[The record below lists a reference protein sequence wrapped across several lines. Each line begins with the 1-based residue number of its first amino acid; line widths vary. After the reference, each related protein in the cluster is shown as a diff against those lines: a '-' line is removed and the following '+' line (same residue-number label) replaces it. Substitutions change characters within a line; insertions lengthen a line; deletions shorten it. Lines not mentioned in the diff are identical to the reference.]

1 MITATISLEDHL
13 AAQRLH
19 ARQYSNRLIVFLA
32 VLLLI
37 GAGLLKLSGAN
48 EIAGPV
54 LIGGGGGGLIGL
66 ALLHVWGL
74 PRRIKRLH
82 AQHAALRHT
91 YTYAWDENALEVTW
105 ADGHFRRPWTDYIR
119 VRENDRVLLLYHN
132 DRLFELFCPHW
143 FADRAQYEAFRQLAL
158 RAVKAPAAR

>member
-19 ARQYSNRLIVFLA
+19 ARHSSNRLIVFLA

-37 GAGLLKLSGAN
+37 GAGLLKLSGAR
-48 EIAGPV
+48 EIIGPV

-82 AQHAALRHT
+82 AQQASLRHP
-91 YTYAWDENALEVTW
+91 YTYAWDENGLEVTW
-105 ADGHFRRPWTDYIR
+105 ADGHFRRPWSDYIR

-143 FADRAQYEAFRQLAL
+143 FADKAQYEAFRQLAL
-158 RAVKAPAAR
+158 RVGKTPKAF

>member
-19 ARQYSNRLIVFLA
+19 ARHYSQRLVVFLA
-32 VLLLI
+32 LLLPI
-37 GAGLLKLSGAN
+37 GAGLLKLSGAS
-48 EIAGPV
+48 EIIGPV

-74 PRRIKRLH
+74 PWRIKRLH
-82 AQHAALRHT
+82 AQQASLRHA
-91 YTYAWDENALEVTW
+91 YTYAWDENGLEVTW

-143 FADRAQYEAFRQLAL
+143 FADRAQFEAFRQLAL
-158 RAVKAPAAR
+158 RVGKTSKAL